1 MNSNNV
7 LLILERANGNLQVN
21 KDSGDYVLE
30 GIFAQFGVENNNKR
44 IYEEK
49 EYLPHLD
56 YLKKQIAEN
65 RLMGELDHPEKFEV
79 SLQKVSHVVESL
91 EYDSKNR
98 QIVGRVRLLNTP
110 AGNIAKNLV
119 DSGIP
124 VSISSR
130 AAGSVTESKKV
141 EIKRIFTYDLVAHPG
156 FENAQLSRVNESFGL
171 DSDDNLQIFDAS
183 AWTAPVY
190 ETALTASKENND
202 KKESTTMKNYVTEEA
217 MQKYSVLLKEE
228 FEKINTAI
236 SDIKESNSSIDK
248 IKALEE
254 KVEQIKEY
262 ANLLGSE
269 LNESNGNFTKL
280 KEYANHLSGELTEA
294 FSFTENV
301 KNYTNHL
308 SEEITDNR
316 GYSEH
321 LRESINNGINYTEK
335 EVATRVDQLVEYMK
349 EEVTPHVQKLM
360 EHNNHIVNELN
371 THIEW
376 TEENGKIIEKL
387 AEHNDYLA
395 GEIEKNRAYASYISE
410 NAVENSDFKNLVEY
424 AEFMFENYEGGS
436 KVARGNNISEDKETK
451 KQTTVK
457 EDALP
462 TATEIRGRVSSVS
475 NKIDAVLEQIK
486 KEKIEANSDDKRFP
500 SLSLLGENLRAEF
513 SKLDETKKEK
523 VGKALN
529 ESKSLS
535 AEGLEIVYANALKE
549 TSNVEPKWL
558 AQAPK
563 KYREIYEG
571 LSESDKTNVQKA
583 ATWYANKL
591 DTEYQIKNFWE
602 TRGIENI
609 VTESLNESVIAKG
622 EEKPVNQL
630 GYSNDLVSSVAQS
643 LRRRK

>member
-156 FENAQLSRVNESFGL
+156 FENAQLNRVNESFGL

-183 AWTAPVY
+183 AWTAPIY

-202 KKESTTMKNYVTEEA
+202 KKESTIMKNYVTEEA

-335 EVATRVDQLVEYMK
+335 EVAARVDQLVEYMK

-360 EHNNHIVNELN
+360 AHNNHIVNELN

-500 SLSLLGENLRAEF
+500 SLSLLGENIRAEF

-622 EEKPVNQL
+622 EEKPVNKL